1 MRTIISMLALSVAF
15 SSQAAWTL
23 DSAASSLRF
32 ASVKNDTVAEIHNF
46 SKISGSWQDNGQAQI
61 TIDVASLDTLVP
73 IRNERMRTQLFEE
86 STFPQISATAQIN
99 PALVKDMAV
108 GSNQQLKTE
117 LKVTIRD
124 QSQTL
129 NAELAISKLSDGRIV
144 VNTVAP
150 ILVNAVNFKL
160 EGGVAKLK
168 DLAKLQRIEL
178 VVPVTFLVTLNK
190 N

>member
-1 MRTIISMLALSVAF
+1 M
-15 SSQAAWTL
+15 
-23 DSAASSLRF
+23 
-32 ASVKNDTVAEIHNF
+32 
-46 SKISGSWQDNGQAQI
+46 
-61 TIDVASLDTLVP
+61 P